1 MDDQGS
7 CLFAGTERRVLLHIG
22 EVSSTTQPIHGN
34 CFVDSSK
41 LYHGVVVEDG
51 GTSNSLSSSK
61 CVIGNMYAVV
71 TKIRTSVSKLRLWHP
86 PYHVHSGD
94 RELDE
99 YRLGTNVACVRC
111 CVLVW
116 RASTQDRLAYFV
128 RVGLEWIP
136 ARQQRLAWMRS
147 VGIYPSCSAQA
158 KENALQDSGQVS
170 WFCRRRRADIL
181 MRPVARLSVS

>member
-1 MDDQGS
+1 LDDQGS
-7 CLFAGTERRVLLHIG
+7 CLFAGTERRVLLHLG
-22 EVSSTTQPIHGN
+22 EISSTTQPIHGN

-71 TKIRTSVSKLRLWHP
+71 TKVRTRVSKLRLWHP

-99 YRLGTNVACVRC
+99 YRLGTVACVRC

-116 RASTQDRLAYFV
+116 RASPQDRLAYFV
-128 RVGLEWIP
+128 SVGLEWIP
-136 ARQQRLAWMRS
+136 ARLLLGCAPWVNLCYVKR
-147 VGIYPSCSAQA
+147 PSKRDELDAGKGLC
-158 KENALQDSGQVS
+158 V
-170 WFCRRRRADIL
+170 FCRRREA
-181 MRPVARLSVS
+181 

>member
-1 MDDQGS
+1 M
-7 CLFAGTERRVLLHIG
+7 TK
-22 EVSSTTQPIHGN
+22 EVAFLQELSTLCSYTLKRFPPQLNLYGN
-34 CFVDSSK
+34 VFVDSRK
-41 LYHGVVVEDG
+41 LYHVVVVEDG
-51 GTSNSLSSSK
+51 GASNSLSSSK

-99 YRLGTNVACVRC
+99 YRLGTVACVRC

-116 RASTQDRLAYFV
+116 RVSTQDRLAYFV

-136 ARQQRLAWMRS
+136 SRQRRRAWMRS
-147 VGIYPSCSAQA
+147 VGIYAKCSVQA
-158 KENALQDSGQVS
+158 KKSTLQDSG
-170 WFCRRRRADIL
+170 
-181 MRPVARLSVS
+181 